1 MGDQGALILTPI
13 STTGIANSQHLCGT
27 GHGSITHVVMVH
39 SWHSHGAYVVDFAL
53 NHCTSR
59 VQGAA
64 AILYHPCTTFTSVYP
79 TRL

>member
-1 MGDQGALILTPI
+1 MLVLTPI
-13 STTGIANSQHLCGT
+13 STTGIAN

-39 SWHSHGAYVVDFAL
+39 SWHSHGTYMVDFAL

-59 VQGAA
+59 VQGAV
-64 AILYHPCTTFTSVYP
+64 AICNTVFSLHNFTSVYP